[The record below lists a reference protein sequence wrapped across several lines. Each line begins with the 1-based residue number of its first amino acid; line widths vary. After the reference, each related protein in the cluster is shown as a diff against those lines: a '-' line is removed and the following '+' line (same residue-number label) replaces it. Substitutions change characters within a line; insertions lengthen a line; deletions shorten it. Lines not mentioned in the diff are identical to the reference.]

1 MTTECSYVFR
11 LRDSASGPTIRGAGC
26 FQEQSGWN
34 GTFETDGLLL
44 PGCKRKYRSTGY
56 FCTLGLLSGCRTYRV
71 RGVRCSQYFSE
82 SVVFAQAI
90 QFVLVFF
97 VIVEYRSSAQWAQTY
112 EFIGIERIDG
122 LILHYDRT
130 VEEIQIIIGL
140 GIRIVLYFVVILGR
154 RWTMSVPVFRADGI
168 ECHVD
173 AEAFVFNISAVD
185 GI

>member
-1 MTTECSYVFR
+1 M
-11 LRDSASGPTIRGAGC
+11 
-26 FQEQSGWN
+26 
-34 GTFETDGLLL
+34 
-44 PGCKRKYRSTGY
+44 
-56 FCTLGLLSGCRTYRV
+56 
-71 RGVRCSQYFSE
+71 
-82 SVVFAQAI
+82 
-90 QFVLVFF
+90 LVFF

-140 GIRIVLYFVVILGR
+140 GIRIVLYFVVILGEGGGQCP
-154 RWTMSVPVFRADGI
+154 VPVFRADGI